1 LKYLNKSVYVFI
13 VFYIFYEVAT
23 MSGSGKSQD
32 LKFSTNRTFIC
43 SVLFLDIVEYSKKP
57 VLEQIKLKQRFNEL
71 LAESLKDIPAGD
83 RIILDTG
90 DGASVGFLSDPEDAL
105 FVALSLQ
112 ASLKNE
118 QETSMPDLLVRLGI
132 NLGPVKI
139 IKDINNQYNLIGDG
153 INISQRIM
161 SFSDP
166 GQLLVSR
173 SYFDVV
179 SCLSQEYA
187 QLFQY
192 KGMRADKH
200 IREHDIYSV
209 EHTGPQSMFVH
220 HHAEPKADRSSED
233 TEGKDTNAAS
243 PVRKTLLEENLS
255 SFFNFILEWTKK
267 NTKLAAAIGVI
278 FIVIIALIIFIP
290 KTKYKSSSSKKSA
303 RATQSNTDAQ
313 GESIMDSIKTT
324 SAKAEDISFTIT
336 NAKSSGSGAIITIR
350 IRNESS
356 TAKSVALYDDYVKW
370 PKSKIADQSGALF
383 EVSSVTFSKGS
394 QRITAQAAG
403 TQGLLINPKE
413 SVTAS
418 MTFKKTG
425 KGIKTLNIHPFIYQ
439 GSSWKEHDLAMKI
452 GG

>member
-1 LKYLNKSVYVFI
+1 M
-13 VFYIFYEVAT
+13 A
-23 MSGSGKSQD
+23 GSDSSHN

-57 VLEQIKLKQRFNEL
+57 VVEQIRLKQRFNEL
-71 LAESLKDIPAGD
+71 LAESLRDIPAGD

-112 ASLKNE
+112 DAMKNE
-118 QETSMPDLLVRLGI
+118 QESAMPDLRVRLGI

-153 INISQRIM
+153 INIAQRIM

-200 IREHDIYSV
+200 VREHDIYSV
-209 EHTGPQSMFVH
+209 EHTGPQSMFAH
-220 HHAEPKADRSSED
+220 YHAETKVDSSSAEEEKIAD
-233 TEGKDTNAAS
+233 AAN
-243 PVRKTLLEENLS
+243 PVKKTPLEEKLAS
-255 SFFNFILEWTKK
+255 LFNFIGKWTKK
-267 NTKLAAAIGVI
+267 NTKLTISIAVI

-290 KTKYKSSSSKKSA
+290 KTKQKSSSSKKSA
-303 RATQSNTDAQ
+303 RASQTSAKTDTYAEKNAETQA
-313 GESIMDSIKTT
+313 ESVMDPIKAA
-324 SAKAEDISFTIT
+324 SAKAEDIAFTIT
-336 NAKSSGSGAIITIR
+336 NVKSSSGGVAITIR
-350 IRNESS
+350 IRNKSN
-356 TAKSVALYDDYVKW
+356 TAKSVDLYDDYVKW
-370 PKSKIADQSGALF
+370 PK
-383 EVSSVTFSKGS
+383 
-394 QRITAQAAG
+394 
-403 TQGLLINPKE
+403 
-413 SVTAS
+413 
-418 MTFKKTG
+418 
-425 KGIKTLNIHPFIYQ
+425 
-439 GSSWKEHDLAMKI
+439 
-452 GG
+452 

>member
-1 LKYLNKSVYVFI
+1 MV
-13 VFYIFYEVAT
+13 
-23 MSGSGKSQD
+23 GSNNSRN
-32 LKFSTNRTFIC
+32 LKFSTNRTIIC

-57 VLEQIKLKQRFNEL
+57 VVEQIRLKQRFNEL
-71 LAESLKDIPAGD
+71 LAESLKDISAGD

-105 FVALSLQ
+105 FVALSVRD
-112 ASLKNE
+112 SMKNE
-118 QETSMPDLLVRLGI
+118 QESAMPDLRVRMGI

-153 INISQRIM
+153 INIAQRIM

-192 KGMRADKH
+192 KGARADKH

-209 EHTGPQSMFVH
+209 EHTGTQSMFAHYHEETKVDSPP
-220 HHAEPKADRSSED
+220 AEEKKIAD
-233 TEGKDTNAAS
+233 AAN
-243 PVRKTLLEENLS
+243 PVRKTPLEEKLAS
-255 SFFNFILEWTKK
+255 LFNFIREWTKKNIKKEKLVSLFNFIREWTKK
-267 NTKLAAAIGVI
+267 NTKLAATIAVI

-290 KTKYKSSSSKKSA
+290 KTKHKSSSPSSP
-303 RATQSNTDAQ
+303 S
-313 GESIMDSIKTT
+313 
-324 SAKAEDISFTIT
+324 SAKAEDIAFTVI
-336 NAKSSGSGAIITIR
+336 NATSSGDGIAITIC
-350 IRNESS
+350 IRNESN

-370 PKSKIADQSGALF
+370 PKSKITDQSGTSY
-383 EVSSVTFSKGS
+383 EVSNVTFSKGS
-394 QRITAQAAG
+394 REITASAAG
-403 TQGLLINPKE
+403 TQGLLINPHE

-418 MTFKKTG
+418 LIFKKTG
-425 KGIKTLNIHPFIYQ
+425 KGIKTLNLHPFIYQ
-439 GSSWKEHDLAMKI
+439 GSSWKEYNLPIKI
-452 GG
+452 GR

>member
-1 LKYLNKSVYVFI
+1 M
-13 VFYIFYEVAT
+13 A
-23 MSGSGKSQD
+23 GSNNSHT
-32 LKFSTNRTFIC
+32 LKFSTNRTIIC

-57 VLEQIKLKQRFNEL
+57 VVEQIRLKQRFNEL
-71 LAESLKDIPAGD
+71 LAESLKDISAGD

-105 FVALSLQ
+105 FVALSVRD
-112 ASLKNE
+112 AMKNE
-118 QETSMPDLLVRLGI
+118 QESAMPDLRVRMGI

-153 INISQRIM
+153 INIAQRIM

-192 KGMRADKH
+192 KGARADKH

-209 EHTGPQSMFVH
+209 EHTGTQSTFAHYHEETKVARPP
-220 HHAEPKADRSSED
+220 AEEKKIAD
-233 TEGKDTNAAS
+233 AAN
-243 PVRKTLLEENLS
+243 PVRKTPLEEKLAS
-255 SFFNFILEWTKK
+255 LFNFIREWTKKNIKKEKLVSLFNFIREWTKK
-267 NTKLAAAIGVI
+267 NTKLAATIAVI
-278 FIVIIALIIFIP
+278 FIVIVALIIFIP
-290 KTKYKSSSSKKSA
+290 KTKFKSSSSS
-303 RATQSNTDAQ
+303 S
-313 GESIMDSIKTT
+313 S
-324 SAKAEDISFTIT
+324 SAKAEDIVFTVT
-336 NAKSSGSGAIITIR
+336 NATSSGGGIAITIR
-350 IRNESS
+350 IRNESN

-370 PKSKIADQSGALF
+370 PKSKITDQSGTSY
-383 EVSSVTFSKGS
+383 EVSNVTFSRGS
-394 QRITAQAAG
+394 SQITASAAG

-418 MTFKKTG
+418 LIFKKTG
-425 KGIKTLNIHPFIYQ
+425 KVIKTLNLHPFIYQ
-439 GSSWKEHDLAMKI
+439 GSRWKEYNLPIKI
-452 GG
+452 ER

>member
-1 LKYLNKSVYVFI
+1 M
-13 VFYIFYEVAT
+13 A
-23 MSGSGKSQD
+23 GSNNSHN
-32 LKFSTNRTFIC
+32 LKFSTNRTIIC

-57 VLEQIKLKQRFNEL
+57 VLEQIRLKQRFNEL
-71 LAESLKDIPAGD
+71 LAESLKDISAGD

-105 FVALSLQ
+105 FVALSVRD
-112 ASLKNE
+112 AMKNE
-118 QETSMPDLLVRLGI
+118 QESAMPDLRVRMGI

-153 INISQRIM
+153 INIAQRIM

-192 KGMRADKH
+192 KGARADKH

-209 EHTGPQSMFVH
+209 EHTGTQSMFAH
-220 HHAEPKADRSSED
+220 HHAETKIDRPPAEEEKIAD
-233 TEGKDTNAAS
+233 AAN
-243 PVRKTLLEENLS
+243 PGRKTPLEEKLAS
-255 SFFNFILEWTKK
+255 LFNFIREWTKK
-267 NTKLAAAIGVI
+267 NTKLAAIIAVI
-278 FIVIIALIIFIP
+278 FIVIVALIFFIP
-290 KTKYKSSSSKKSA
+290 KTKYKSLSSSS
-303 RATQSNTDAQ
+303 SP
-313 GESIMDSIKTT
+313 
-324 SAKAEDISFTIT
+324 SAKAEDIAFTVT
-336 NAKSSGSGAIITIR
+336 NATSSGGGIAITIR
-350 IRNESS
+350 IRNQSN

-370 PKSKIADQSGALF
+370 PKSKITDQSGTSY
-383 EVSSVTFSKGS
+383 EVSNVTFSRGS
-394 QRITAQAAG
+394 RQITASAAG

-418 MTFKKTG
+418 LIFKKTG
-425 KGIKTLNIHPFIYQ
+425 KGIKTLNLHPFIYQ
-439 GSSWKEHDLAMKI
+439 GRGWKEHDLPIKI
-452 GG
+452 GQ

>member
-1 LKYLNKSVYVFI
+1 MADSN
-13 VFYIFYEVAT
+13 
-23 MSGSGKSQD
+23 GSHN

-57 VLEQIKLKQRFNEL
+57 VVEQIRLKQRFNEL
-71 LAESLKDIPAGD
+71 LAESLRDIPAGD

-112 ASLKNE
+112 DAMKNE
-118 QETSMPDLLVRLGI
+118 QESAMPDLRVRLGI

-153 INISQRIM
+153 INIAQRIM

-220 HHAEPKADRSSED
+220 YHAETKVDRPSAEEEKIAD
-233 TEGKDTNAAS
+233 AAN
-243 PVRKTLLEENLS
+243 PVKKTPLEEKLAS
-255 SFFNFILEWTKK
+255 LFNFIREWTKK
-267 NTKLAAAIGVI
+267 NTKLSATIAVI
-278 FIVIIALIIFIP
+278 FIIIIALIIFIP
-290 KTKYKSSSSKKSA
+290 KTKHKSSSSKKSA
-303 RATQSNTDAQ
+303 QA
-313 GESIMDSIKTT
+313 ESIMDSIKTA
-324 SAKAEDISFTIT
+324 SARAEDIAFTVT
-336 NAKSSGSGAIITIR
+336 NAKSSGGGVAITIR
-350 IRNESS
+350 IRNESN

-370 PKSKIADQSGALF
+370 PKSKITDQGGTTY
-383 EVSSVTFSKGS
+383 EVSNVIFSKGS
-394 QRITAQAAG
+394 QQITASAAG
-403 TQGLLINPKE
+403 TQGLLINPHE
-413 SVTAS
+413 AVTAS
-418 MTFKKTG
+418 LIFKKTG
-425 KGIKTLNIHPFIYQ
+425 KGIKTLNLHPFIYQ

-452 GG
+452 GR